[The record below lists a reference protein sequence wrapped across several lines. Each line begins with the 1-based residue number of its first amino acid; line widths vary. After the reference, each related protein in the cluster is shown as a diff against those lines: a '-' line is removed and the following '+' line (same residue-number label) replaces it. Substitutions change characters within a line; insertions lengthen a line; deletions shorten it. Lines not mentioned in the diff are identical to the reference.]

1 MSQEKITYNDVREYE
16 KLFTLAP
23 SFVLERIARKNT
35 NLVLKFEGAIQSYLE
50 NLTDNQKN
58 KLGIILSSD
67 VDELQSIMKE
77 AYQRS
82 GKKQYR
88 ILANPKYKSFIEN
101 NLDGIRKMI

>member
-1 MSQEKITYNDVREYE
+1 MSQEKITYEDVREYE

-35 NLVLKFEGAIQSYLE
+35 NLVLKFEGAIQSYLG
-50 NLTDNQKN
+50 NLTDDQKN
-58 KLGIILSSD
+58 KLGIILNSD

-77 AYQRS
+77 AYRRS

-88 ILANPKYKSFIEN
+88 ILANPKYKGFIED
-101 NLDGIRKMI
+101 NLDGIRNMI